1 MTVVSRRVLDLDCRS
16 DMVIDRLTMIRQTI
30 ASSGRM
36 IGLVTLVLFAATI
49 ASVSAWHFGLSRSD
63 FVDLA
68 HAVPSW
74 VPVSLVIFLAASVSS
89 TVGFAFSA
97 IAAAMIFHFV
107 SDNVEAVQIM
117 MVASIAIQAYSVA
130 GMWRTISM
138 RACAPFLIGGVATIP
153 AGIYL
158 LLCFRSQTYIFVM
171 GLALAFYG
179 AYMLLRQPPSIR
191 RGGVLMDVAVGA
203 LGGITGPLAAF
214 PGAFV
219 TVWCGMRGWDKLVQ
233 RSIYQPYI
241 LILQILTLGGLSL
254 AAGRS
259 VINAEMIAYAL
270 PGVAGAWLGLQVFK
284 KMSDAQF
291 QRLVNLALIV
301 SGIAL
306 TLK

>member
-1 MTVVSRRVLDLDCRS
+1 MSALPTSP
-16 DMVIDRLTMIRQTI
+16 
-30 ASSGRM
+30 SGRI
-36 IGLVTLVLFAATI
+36 IGFATLGVLAGTI
-49 ASVSAWHFGLSRSD
+49 ASVSAWHFVWSRSD
-63 FVDLA
+63 FVHVA
-68 HAVPSW
+68 HATPSW
-74 VPVSLVIFLAASVSS
+74 VPVSLAIFIAASLSS

-138 RACAPFLIGGVATIP
+138 RACAPFLIGGAATIP

-158 LLCFRSQTYIFVM
+158 LLCFRSQTYILAMGM
-171 GLALAFYG
+171 GLALYG

-191 RGGVLMDVAVGA
+191 RGGAFTDVAIGA

-219 TVWCGMRGWDKLVQ
+219 TVWCGMRGWDKVVQ
-233 RSIYQPYI
+233 RSVYQPYI
-241 LILQILTLGGLSL
+241 LIIQILTLGGLSL
-254 AAGRS
+254 SAGRS
-259 VINAEMIAYAL
+259 VINANMIAYAL
-270 PGVAGAWLGLQVFK
+270 PAVAGAWLGLQVFQ

-291 QRLVNLALIV
+291 RTLVNVALIV

>member
-1 MTVVSRRVLDLDCRS
+1 MSALP
-16 DMVIDRLTMIRQTI
+16 
-30 ASSGRM
+30 ASPSGRM
-36 IGLVTLVLFAATI
+36 IGLATLGLLAATI
-49 ASVSAWHFGLSRSD
+49 ASAAAWHFGWSQYG
-63 FVDLA
+63 FVHVA
-68 HAVPSW
+68 HAAPSW
-74 VPVSLVIFLAASVSS
+74 IAVSLVIFIAASLSS

-107 SDNVEAVQIM
+107 PDNVEAVQIM

-153 AGIYL
+153 VGIYL
-158 LLCFRSQTYIFVM
+158 LLCFRSQTYIVAI
-171 GLALAFYG
+171 GLALALYG

-191 RGGVLMDVAVGA
+191 RGGAFMDVAIGA

-219 TVWCGMRGWDKLVQ
+219 TIWCSMRGWDKVVQ
-233 RSIYQPYI
+233 RSVYQPYI
-241 LILQILTLGGLSL
+241 LILQVLTLGGLSV
-254 AAGRS
+254 ATGRS
-259 VINAEMIAYAL
+259 VINADMIAYAL
-270 PGVAGAWLGLQVFK
+270 PGVAGAWLGLQVFQ

-306 TLK
+306 TVK

>member
-1 MTVVSRRVLDLDCRS
+1 
-16 DMVIDRLTMIRQTI
+16 
-30 ASSGRM
+30 M
-36 IGLVTLVLFAATI
+36 IGLATLGLLAGTI
-49 ASVSAWHFGLSRSD
+49 ASVSAWHFVWSRSD
-63 FVDLA
+63 FVHVA
-68 HAVPSW
+68 HATPSW
-74 VPVSLVIFLAASVSS
+74 VPVSLAIFIAASVSS

-158 LLCFRSQTYIFVM
+158 LLCFRSQTYILAMGM
-171 GLALAFYG
+171 GLALYG

-191 RGGVLMDVAVGA
+191 RGGAFTDVAIGA

-219 TVWCGMRGWDKLVQ
+219 TVWCGMRGWDKVAQ
-233 RSIYQPYI
+233 RSVYQPYI
-241 LILQILTLGGLSL
+241 LILQILTLGALSVV
-254 AAGRS
+254 AGRS
-259 VINAEMIAYAL
+259 VIDANMIAYAL
-270 PGVAGAWLGLQVFK
+270 PGVAGAWLGLQVFQ

-291 QRLVNLALIV
+291 QKLVNLALIV

>member
-1 MTVVSRRVLDLDCRS
+1 MSALPTSP
-16 DMVIDRLTMIRQTI
+16 
-30 ASSGRM
+30 SGRI
-36 IGLVTLVLFAATI
+36 IGFATLGVLAGTI
-49 ASVSAWHFGLSRSD
+49 ASVSAWHFVWSRSD
-63 FVDLA
+63 FVHVA
-68 HAVPSW
+68 HATPSW
-74 VPVSLVIFLAASVSS
+74 VPVSLAIFIAASVSS

-138 RACAPFLIGGVATIP
+138 RACAPFLIGGAATIP

-158 LLCFRSQTYIFVM
+158 LLCFRSQTYILAMGM
-171 GLALAFYG
+171 GLALYG

-191 RGGVLMDVAVGA
+191 RGGAFTDVAIGA

-219 TVWCGMRGWDKLVQ
+219 TVWCGMRGWDKVVQ
-233 RSIYQPYI
+233 RSVYQPYI
-241 LILQILTLGGLSL
+241 LIIQILTLGGLSL
-254 AAGRS
+254 SAGRS
-259 VINAEMIAYAL
+259 VINANMIAYAL
-270 PGVAGAWLGLQVFK
+270 PAVAGAWLGLQVFQ

-291 QRLVNLALIV
+291 RTLVNVALIV